1 MGSAN
6 ATYTLLGMTRFTVD
20 ATRDVDY
27 SFDPATPYF
36 IVGAGRLTVSQAIAG
51 PFDLIVTAGRER
63 LQYRA
68 VEGSRATGR
77 TDRTRTVGGGVG
89 YRLGRS
95 LRLTLIYDVTE
106 RTSSD
111 LDFRAYH
118 RQRLFGSAIY
128 GGA

>member
-1 MGSAN
+1 MS
-6 ATYTLLGMTRFTVD
+6 TIPSTRPR
-20 ATRDVDY
+20 A
-27 SFDPATPYF
+27 YF
-36 IVGAGRLTVSQAIAG
+36 VVGAGRLTVSQAIAG

-95 LRLTLIYDVTE
+95 LRLTLIYDVTSGP
-106 RTSSD
+106 RASSRPR
-111 LDFRAYH
+111 LPA
-118 RQRLFGSAIY
+118 QRLFGSATY
-128 GGA
+128 GV